1 MSFPQEFAMS
11 RIYSSLFFTPDEAAE
26 VMRVKRRTL
35 DNYRWRGEGPRFR
48 RHGGR
53 IVYHRDD
60 LLAWSEQRRARMAS
74 ERAQPAPAR
83 ASPDHPQPLAAD
95 GDTAEL
101 APAAVERKR

>member
-1 MSFPQEFAMS
+1 MSFPQEFVMS
-11 RIYSSLFFTPDEAAE
+11 RIYSSLFFTTDEAAE

-35 DNYRWRGEGPRFR
+35 DNFRWRGEGPRFR

-74 ERAQPAPAR
+74 ERAQPVPTR
-83 ASPDHPQPLAAD
+83 ASPDRPLPLAAD

-101 APAAVERKR
+101 APAVVERKP

>member
-1 MSFPQEFAMS
+1 MS
-11 RIYSSLFFTPDEAAE
+11 RVYSSLFFTTDEAAE

-35 DNYRWRGEGPRFR
+35 DNFRWRGEGPRFR

-74 ERAQPAPAR
+74 ERAQSVPSR
-83 ASPDHPQPLAAD
+83 ASADRPLPLVAD

-101 APAAVERKR
+101 SPAVVERKP